1 MPLIEQDMTILTATL
16 LGIDWGTSN
25 RRAYILDAQGKLVR
39 QQNDEAGILHVNG
52 DFEGSL
58 KSLLQ
63 TLGVEHA
70 DVIMSGMV
78 GSRNGWCEAPYLS
91 VDRPLPDL
99 RQDLKEI
106 DTAIPNVRCRIVPG
120 YRFVDEHGLPDVM
133 RGEETQ
139 VLGALDLGAGNG
151 WFLLPGTHSKWVRVE
166 DGRVIELL
174 TFITGELFSLMS
186 QHGTLAKVMI
196 GQQSVPDAFAAG
208 LKASRHG
215 GFTHIAFCCRALV
228 VTDRMPAE
236 HSASYLSGLLIGTEL
251 HDILQKT
258 KGSTSSPVQV
268 IGSPALCARYLSALE
283 LLGIEARAW
292 QPDSVYV
299 AALCTLFN
307 LKR

>member
-1 MPLIEQDMTILTATL
+1 MPLIEQDMTVSTATL

-63 TLGVEHA
+63 TLGLEHA

-78 GSRNGWCEAPYLS
+78 GSRNGWREAPYLS
-91 VDRPLPDL
+91 VDRPLQNL

-120 YRFVDEHGLPDVM
+120 YRFVDAHGLPDVM

-174 TFITGELFSLMS
+174 TFMTGELFSLMS
-186 QHGTLAKVMI
+186 QHGTLAKAMI

-208 LKASRHG
+208 LEASRHG

-236 HSASYLSGLLIGTEL
+236 HSASYLSGLLVGTEL

-258 KGSTSSPVQV
+258 KGSTASPVQV